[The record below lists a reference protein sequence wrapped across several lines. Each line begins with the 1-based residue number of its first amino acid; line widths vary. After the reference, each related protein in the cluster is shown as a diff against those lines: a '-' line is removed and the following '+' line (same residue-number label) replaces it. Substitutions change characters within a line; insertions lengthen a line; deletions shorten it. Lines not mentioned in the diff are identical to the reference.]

1 LILVDPQPVPVPV
14 ARVVESRMAFRE
26 RPAEEISQIHRF
38 RQGEVLDQAEQI
50 GSCCGQ
56 WASYVVLRQ
65 PVQLVQDGLPDPPQ
79 VLVEI
84 RLREVIDHATNRDSN
99 R

>member
-1 LILVDPQPVPVPV
+1 
-14 ARVVESRMAFRE
+14 MAFRE
-26 RPAEEISQIHRF
+26 VTVEEVSQIHRF

-50 GSCCGQ
+50 GSGCGQ